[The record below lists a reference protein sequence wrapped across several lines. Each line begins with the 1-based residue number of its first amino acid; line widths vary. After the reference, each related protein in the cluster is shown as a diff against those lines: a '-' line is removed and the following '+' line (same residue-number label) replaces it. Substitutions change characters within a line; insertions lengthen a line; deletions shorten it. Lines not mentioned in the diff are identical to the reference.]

1 MLKNQK
7 KVLAVITARGGSKE
21 LPRKNILNLAGI
33 PLIAWTI
40 KAAKESKY
48 ITRVIL
54 SSDDDEIIQVAK
66 KYDCDVPF
74 RRPSKLA
81 TDEAS
86 SLDVI
91 YHSIENVPG
100 YDYVILLQPTSPLRT
115 SEDIDSAFELMM
127 SLEANSCVSVCKVK
141 KTPYW
146 MFNLGE
152 DKSLKRLLPL
162 PEGAQYRQALP
173 DAYELNGAIYILK
186 IESLYSHRGLVTEQS
201 IAYVMERSVSID
213 IDSLAD
219 FKKCQNYLE
228 ESND

>member
-1 MLKNQK
+1 MLKNEK

-40 KAAKESKY
+40 RAAKESKY

-74 RRPSKLA
+74 RRPAKLA

-91 YHSIENVPG
+91 YHSIENVSG

-115 SEDIDSAFELMM
+115 SGDIDSAFELMM
-127 SLEANSCVSVCKVK
+127 SLEANSCVSVCKTK

-146 MFNLGE
+146 MFSLEG
-152 DKSLKRLLPL
+152 DQSLKKLLPL
-162 PEGAQYRQALP
+162 PEDAHYRQALP
-173 DAYELNGAIYILK
+173 DVYELNGAIYILK
-186 IESLYSHRGLVTEQS
+186 IDSLYRDRSLVPEKS

-213 IDSLAD
+213 IDSLED
-219 FKKCQNYLE
+219 FKRCQNYLE
-228 ESND
+228 ETND